1 MGRAPFPE
9 NPAYV
14 PDPNEFL
21 IVIILAFIFFFLYI
35 YIFIYL

>member
-21 IVIILAFIFFFLYI
+21 IVIILAFIFFFYI

>member
-1 MGRAPFPE
+1 MGRAPYLE

-14 PDPNEFL
+14 PDSNEFL
-21 IVIILAFIFFFLYI
+21 IVLIDFL

>member
-21 IVIILAFIFFFLYI
+21 IVIILAFIIFFF